1 MKANVP
7 YYMIMA
13 ATAVNPQPLTPV
25 ECDMLNKFLQTDYT
39 KADR

>member
-1 MKANVP
+1 MKANMH

-25 ECDMLNKFLQTDYT
+25 ECDMLNKFLQTNHA
-39 KADR
+39 KADQ